1 MTFDTYTYRIGTC
14 FVCAIEYGDTSGLI
28 PAEERA
34 LSRFLAS
41 LPGSGHWV
49 WGDEACFS
57 RDEVTGLLGDCVEAT
72 LYVPE
77 VAHEPA

>member
-1 MTFDTYTYRIGTC
+1 MTFDTYTYRIGTG
-14 FVCAIEYGDTSGLI
+14 FICAIEYGDTSSLI

-49 WGDEACFS
+49 WSDEACFS